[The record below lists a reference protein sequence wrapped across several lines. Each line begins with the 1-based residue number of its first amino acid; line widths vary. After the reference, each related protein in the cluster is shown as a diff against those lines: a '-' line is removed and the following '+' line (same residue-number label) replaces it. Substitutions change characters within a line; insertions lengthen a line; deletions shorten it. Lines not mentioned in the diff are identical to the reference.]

1 MASKIN
7 VDKIVKT
14 SSGVATRRKLH
25 MERTNTSVGFGW
37 LKIHT

>member
-1 MASKIN
+1 MASQSH

-14 SSGVATRRKLH
+14 SSRVATRRKLH